1 LVFRLAESAFNIP
14 VPMTRFLLSSLL
26 YCISLIVFA
35 TPQPVEGKF
44 RVYGYVIDPSN
55 RGIEMANVYFEG
67 AHIGTTTNPN
77 GYYELSAPVQD
88 SMMIVY
94 SMVGY
99 KTIRHMLYPRQAV
112 IQISVELQPS
122 SQEMQDLEVVAQRRQ
137 TSTMT
142 YIDPSKYRLMP
153 NASGNFESLL
163 ITFAG
168 VTSNNELSSQY
179 NVRGGSFDENLVYV
193 NGIEVYRPL
202 LVRSGQQEGLSFINQ
217 DMVEKVGFSSGA
229 FNAEF
234 GDKMSSVLD
243 ITYKKPQK
251 TETSAS
257 VSLLGATAYL
267 GTTGKRFTQLH
278 GVRYKTSSYL
288 LGTLDTQG
296 EYDPSFI
303 DYQGYF
309 TYELSDKSEFTFLTN
324 ISQNKFNFRPQTRTT
339 NFGTYNTG
347 RNLTVYF
354 EGQEQDIFRTG
365 FGALSYHYR
374 PQQNVRLSLMA
385 SAFQTNE
392 SENFD
397 ILGEYILSEVK
408 MDLKEANRQGA
419 TLGIGKYQEH
429 ARNQLYATVADLTH
443 SGEFNSINHKL
454 KWGATLKREVISDRI
469 NEWEWRDSAGYSL
482 PYNNKEVNLYYT
494 MKSNNRIDSWRTTA
508 YVQDTWKWRDNKG
521 SYTVTGG
528 IRSHFWSFNKE
539 LIVSPRASIAYV
551 PYWKKDFSFRFA
563 TGLYYQA
570 PFYKEIRDTLSDD
583 AGNIQIQLNNDI
595 QSQRSLQFVLG
606 GDHYFRAFGR
616 PFKFTTEAY
625 LKLADRVIVYDIENV
640 QITYSGD
647 NNAKA
652 YTAGIDFK
660 LFGEL
665 VPGTDSWINFSL
677 MNSKEDIIGD
687 TYTKYTYDDKR
698 TITGTEVVSPGWVS
712 RPNEQRYA
720 FSMMFQ
726 DYLPNNP
733 DYKVQLKFIYS
744 DGLPFG
750 PPRNNLFRGAF
761 RAPAYK
767 RVDLGGSRVLV
778 RGNNQ
783 WLNKAWL
790 SGVESIWL
798 NLEVLN
804 LMDFKNVNS
813 YYWVTD
819 IYGQQLAVPNYL
831 TSRQFNIRLIVD
843 FK

>member
-1 LVFRLAESAFNIP
+1 MN
-14 VPMTRFLLSSLL
+14 RFVLSILSLF
-26 YCISLIVFA
+26 ITWMVTA
-35 TPQPVEGKF
+35 TPQPVEGRF

-55 RGIEMANVYFEG
+55 RGIEMANVYFEDIQ
-67 AHIGTTTNPN
+67 IGTTTNPN

-88 SMMIVY
+88 SVVVVY

-99 KTIRHMLYPRQAV
+99 KTIRHTLYPRQAV
-112 IQISVELQPS
+112 IQISVELQPT
-122 SQEMQDLEVVAQRRQ
+122 SQEIQDLEVVAQRRQ

-153 NASGNFESLL
+153 NTSGNFESLL

-202 LVRSGQQEGLSFINQ
+202 LVRAGQQEGLSFINQ

-243 ITYKKPQK
+243 ISYKKPLK

-309 TYELSDKSEFTFLTN
+309 TYTLNEKSELTLLTN
-324 ISQNKFNFRPQTRTT
+324 LSQNKFNFQPQTRST
-339 NFGTYNTG
+339 NFGTYNMG
-347 RNLTVYF
+347 RNLTIFF
-354 EGQEQDIFRTG
+354 EGQEQDVFRTG

-374 PQQNVRLSLMA
+374 PQQNVRLSIMA

-408 MDLKEANRQGA
+408 MDLKESNREGA

-429 ARNQLYATVADLTH
+429 ARNQLNATVADLTH
-443 SGEFNSINHKL
+443 SGEFSSLNHKL
-454 KWGATLKREVISDRI
+454 KWGASLKREIIRDRI

-494 MKSNNRIDSWRTTA
+494 MKSNNRLDSWRTTA
-508 YVQDTWKWRDNKG
+508 YVQDTWKWRDSKG
-521 SYTVTGG
+521 SYTLTGG
-528 IRSHFWSFNKE
+528 VRSHYWTFNNE
-539 LIVSPRASIAYV
+539 LLVSPRASIAYV

-563 TGLYYQA
+563 TGVYYQA
-570 PFYKEIRDTLSDD
+570 PFYKEIRDTVSDA
-583 AGNIQIQLNNDI
+583 AGNIRIKLNDNI
-595 QSQRSLQFVLG
+595 QSQRSVQFVLG

-625 LKLADRVIVYDIENV
+625 LKLADRVIVYDLENV
-640 QITYSGD
+640 QITYSGE

-687 TYTKYTYDDKR
+687 SYVRNIYDDKR
-698 TITGTEVVSPGWVS
+698 NITSSEVVSPGWVS

-733 DYKVQLKFIYS
+733 DYKVQLKFVYS

-750 PPRNNLFRGAF
+750 PPRNNLYRGAF
-761 RAPAYK
+761 RSPAYK

-778 RGNNQ
+778 RGNNKM
-783 WLNKAWL
+783 LNKSWL

-798 NLEVLN
+798 NLEILN

>member
-1 LVFRLAESAFNIP
+1 
-14 VPMTRFLLSSLL
+14 MTRCLFSILSL
-26 YCISLIVFA
+26 CISWIVFA
-35 TPQPVEGKF
+35 APQPVEGKF
-44 RVYGYVIDPSN
+44 RVYGYVIDPAN

-67 AHIGTTTNPN
+67 VQIGTTTNPN

-88 SMMIVY
+88 SITIVY

-99 KTIRHMLYPRQAV
+99 KTIRHMLYPKQAV
-112 IQISVELQPS
+112 IQISVELQPA
-122 SQEMQDLEVVAQRRQ
+122 SQEIQDLEVVAQRRQ
-137 TSTMT
+137 TSTMS
-142 YIDPSKYRLMP
+142 YIDPAKYRLMP
-153 NASGNFESLL
+153 NTSGNFESLL

-179 NVRGGSFDENLVYV
+179 NVRGGSFDENLVYA

-243 ITYKKPQK
+243 ISYKKPQK

-288 LGTLDTQG
+288 LGTLDTKG

-324 ISQNKFNFRPQTRTT
+324 ISQNRFNFRPQTRST
-339 NFGTYNTG
+339 NFGTYNMG

-354 EGQEQDIFRTG
+354 EGQEQDVFRTG

-392 SENFD
+392 SENYD

-408 MDLKEANRQGA
+408 MDLKEANREGA

-429 ARNQLYATVADLTH
+429 ARNQLNATVADLTH
-443 SGEFNSINHKL
+443 SGEFNSLNHKL
-454 KWGATLKREVISDRI
+454 KWGASLKREIIRDRI

-494 MKSNNRIDSWRTTA
+494 MKSNNRLESWRTTA
-508 YVQDTWKWRDNKG
+508 YVQDTWKWRDSKG
-521 SYTVTGG
+521 SYTLTGG
-528 IRSHFWSFNKE
+528 IRSHYWSFNNE

-563 TGLYYQA
+563 TGVYYQA
-570 PFYKEIRDTLSDD
+570 PFYKEIRDTLSDA
-583 AGNIQIQLNNDI
+583 AGNIQIKLNNNI

-640 QITYSGD
+640 QITYSGE

-687 TYTKYTYDDKR
+687 RYIKYTYDDKR
-698 TITGTEVVSPGWVS
+698 NITGTEEVSPGWVS

-733 DYKVQLKFIYS
+733 DYKVQLKFVYS

-750 PPRNNLFRGAF
+750 PPRNNLFRGTF

-767 RVDLGGSRVLV
+767 RVDLGGSRILV
-778 RGNNQ
+778 RGNNKM
-783 WLNKAWL
+783 LNKAWL